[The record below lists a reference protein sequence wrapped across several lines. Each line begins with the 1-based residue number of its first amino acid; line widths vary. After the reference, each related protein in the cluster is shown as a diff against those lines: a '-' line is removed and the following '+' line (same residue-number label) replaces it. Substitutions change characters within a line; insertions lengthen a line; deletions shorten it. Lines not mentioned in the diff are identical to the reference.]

1 MVSMEQIKTGLTR
14 YLDAEFAPKL
24 PRGDF
29 RQNLKAGGAIAWCV
43 YAIRRLDT
51 LLPVYAAKAGLDKLG
66 AIDANGCVDLDGLLD
81 AVRPQVGEYGTEI
94 ELPVIGGLTIYQA
107 DLDTL
112 AQYIREA

>member
-43 YAIRRLDT
+43 YAIRRLDA
-51 LLPVYAAKAGLDKLG
+51 LLPAYAAKAGLDKLG
-66 AIDANGCVDLDGLLD
+66 AIDASGGVDLDGLLD
-81 AVRPQVGEYGTEI
+81 AVRPQVGPE
-94 ELPVIGGLTIYQA
+94 GLTVEAPVLGEITIYRE
-107 DLDTL
+107 DLDKL
-112 AQYIREA
+112 AGYIREA